1 MDSASTCNSLIGCLW
16 FNLCCCF
23 MCELDEFSVDSVVCE
38 LNLISFKFEP
48 KCIEN
53 YIKFEC
59 VGACLLMSV
68 AG

>member
-1 MDSASTCNSLIGCLW
+1 
-16 FNLCCCF
+16 

-38 LNLISFKFEP
+38 LNLISFKFGP

-59 VGACLLMSV
+59 VGACLLMS
-68 AG
+68 AGG